1 MGVLGSILGNPES
14 PLFSRAYAEVTT
26 RRLSCGE
33 SLKLLRR
40 GFSEVGIDVDE
51 HEIESAMDRLDG
63 IIGWLTY
70 YCYSRSI
77 GGRDLDS
84 IVSDAVGMARQ
95 ELEDFLKS
103 RASRRCRVVLRLLA
117 SGVREW
123 GLLKR
128 RLEDYEGSRISDRVL
143 HDILTALKRHSII
156 DEDLDFTDPVVRE
169 AARGL

>member
-1 MGVLGSILGNPES
+1 
-14 PLFSRAYAEVTT
+14 
-26 RRLSCGE
+26 
-33 SLKLLRR
+33 
-40 GFSEVGIDVDE
+40 
-51 HEIESAMDRLDG
+51 
-63 IIGWLTY
+63 
-70 YCYSRSI
+70 
-77 GGRDLDS
+77 
-84 IVSDAVGMARQ
+84 MARQ
-95 ELEDFLKS
+95 ELENFLKS
-103 RASRRCRVVLRLLA
+103 RASRRYRVVLKLLA